1 MTYKQIAIA
10 LIGIIAFLFVMG
22 LAGRAD
28 YYEHISSNMPQKTYN
43 EISKKINST
52 DGNDVAKYY
61 LDHEKEIRSEGS
73 AY

>member
-10 LIGIIAFLFVMG
+10 IIGIIAFLFVMG

-28 YYEHISSNMPQKTYN
+28 YYEQISSNMSQKTYN

-61 LDHEKEIRSEGS
+61 LDHEKECESNSNR
-73 AY
+73 